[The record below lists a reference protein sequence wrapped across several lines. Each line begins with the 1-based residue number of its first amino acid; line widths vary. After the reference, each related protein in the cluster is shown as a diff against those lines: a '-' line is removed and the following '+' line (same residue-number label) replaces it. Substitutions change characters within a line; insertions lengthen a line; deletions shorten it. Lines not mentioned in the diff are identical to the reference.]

1 MEYYFTNKEN
11 VRGRKLFIIG
21 NEAHHLYQV
30 LRKRTGE
37 DIFVTDGERNLYKT
51 VIEKIATNRIE
62 CTIIESFYNVNER
75 EKEIILYQ
83 SLLKNPARF
92 EFVIEKAT
100 ELGVF
105 EIVPIKTEN
114 VVNKTTDKTERWQS
128 IALSAM
134 KQSQRCYLPKVC
146 PPIGFTEALEKL
158 KSNSIKL
165 IAHEKKDD
173 YSLQINDLKL
183 KDNIRSVFIGP
194 EGGFTQKEV
203 DDAVSNGFRILN
215 LGKRKLRS
223 ETSAIL
229 AVGLLLN

>member
-1 MEYYFTNKEN
+1 MEHYFTNKEN
-11 VRGRKLFIIG
+11 INDKKLFIIG
-21 NEAHHLYQV
+21 DDAHHLYQV
-30 LRKRTGE
+30 LRKKTGE

-51 VIEKIATNRIE
+51 VIERIAKDRIE
-62 CTIIESFYNVNER
+62 CDIIESFYNFNEPK
-75 EKEIILYQ
+75 KEITLYQ

-105 EIVPIKTEN
+105 EIVPIITEN

-134 KQSQRCYLPKVC
+134 KQSQRCYLPKINS
-146 PPIGFTEALEKL
+146 PISFTEAIQKP
-158 KSNSIKL
+158 KSSSLKL
-165 IAHEKKDD
+165 IADEKKGDT
-173 YSLQINDLKL
+173 SSGINDLEM
-183 KDNIRSVFIGP
+183 KDNIISVFIGP
-194 EGGFTQKEV
+194 EGGFTPKEV
-203 DDAVSNGFRILN
+203 DDALTNGFKILN

-223 ETSAIL
+223 ETAGIL